1 MVDGLISVKNS
12 PFLGGFGWLVLIGLG
27 LVAIG
32 TVLAFAVDVDQLSDG
47 EVGPAF
53 LRGFGTLAVAAGLAG
68 AGLFARELALP
79 IRTALVIA
87 GAYFLLAGSSVS
99 TLIRGLF

>member
-1 MVDGLISVKNS
+1 MMDGTISVKNS
-12 PFLGGFGWLVLIGLG
+12 PFLGGFGWLVIIGLAV
-27 LVAIG
+27 VAIG
-32 TVLAFAVDVDQLSDG
+32 SVLAFAVDAG
-47 EVGPAF
+47 EVADEDMGPAL

-68 AGLFARELALP
+68 AGLFARELALT

>member
-1 MVDGLISVKNS
+1 MVDGLISVKRS
-12 PFLGGFGWLVLIGLG
+12 PFLGGFGWLVIIGLTV
-27 LVAIG
+27 VALG
-32 TVLAFAVDVDQLSDG
+32 TILAFAVDLDNVTN
-47 EVGPAF
+47 EEMGPAL